1 MRKLTKR
8 CKVIDYTVAP
18 AHPLGVPA
26 RIFLAR
32 QTKGDHIMLLRSGLF
47 VLLLF
52 AADLLQAAPDA
63 IVEGLQL
70 PAWVTRDGKRQPLAA
85 GTELRS
91 SDEVATGGNSR
102 LLLRLGDGSAVK
114 LGENGKLRLSDL
126 VQKRKQSFMAAT
138 LKVLEGAFRFT
149 TGAAAK
155 SRGTRDIT
163 VQFPTVTA
171 GIRGT
176 DIWGKNLGDKEVLV
190 LIEGKVTVTRTGDQP
205 VQMSDPLTYLQ
216 APKAGSAT
224 VEAVPMEQ
232 LKAWAAETEIAEGTG
247 ATRSGGRWKLYLASY
262 RQQLE
267 ALSLYDGLRRDGYPV
282 RIQPQ
287 QGEEG
292 QIYRVRLAGFST
304 EQEANALGAR
314 LKQSNPRLEPIASL
328 Q

>member
-1 MRKLTKR
+1 MHGAMRGPR
-8 CKVIDYTVAP
+8 RRD
-18 AHPLGVPA
+18 G
-26 RIFLAR
+26 
-32 QTKGDHIMLLRSGLF
+32 IMLSLRNGLF
-47 VLLLF
+47 VLLMV
-52 AADLLQAAPDA
+52 AAGLSHAAPDA
-63 IVEGLQL
+63 VVEGIQL
-70 PAWVTRDGKRQPLAA
+70 PAWVTRDGKRQPLAI
-85 GTELRS
+85 GTELKS
-91 SDEVATGGNSR
+91 NDEVSTGDRSR

-126 VQKRKQSFMAAT
+126 VQKRKEGFIAAT
-138 LKVLEGAFRFT
+138 LRVLEGAFRFT
-149 TGAAAK
+149 TNAAVK
-155 SRGTRDIT
+155 NRSTRDIT

-205 VQMSDPLTYLQ
+205 VQMTDPLTYLQ
-216 APKAGSAT
+216 APKSGSAT

-247 ATRSGGRWKLYLASY
+247 ATRKGGRWKLYLASY